1 MATLEEALLA
11 KGATGAML
19 DSKTFKMAKEA
30 VAEGAVDGIADA
42 AEIARKADEAATN
55 IQRVLAQLNKAS
67 EAAWSM
73 LRAVNEASD
82 RLQDSAENVIVS
94 DKKTLEAINAYTM
107 VLVRTKEVVGN
118 EDMTDNVWEKAIE
131 AASYCAWRTGTAQ
144 KQYDQQRR
152 AY

>member
-55 IQRVLAQLNKAS
+55 IQRTLTQLNKATDT
-67 EAAWSM
+67 AWST
-73 LRAVNEASD
+73 LRAVNEAND
-82 RLQDSAENVIVS
+82 RLRENAASVIVT
-94 DKKTLEAINAYTM
+94 DPKTLEAINAYTM
-107 VLVRTKEVVGN
+107 VLTRTKEVVG
-118 EDMTDNVWEKAIE
+118 DDGMTDSVWEKAIE
-131 AASYCAWRTGTAQ
+131 AASYCAWRTGSNP
-144 KQYDQQRR
+144 KQYDQRR
-152 AY
+152 PL

>member
-55 IQRVLAQLNKAS
+55 IQRVLTQLNKAS
-67 EAAWSM
+67 ETAWSM

-107 VLVRTKEVVGN
+107 VLVRTKEVVGD
-118 EDMTDNVWEKAIE
+118 EMTEVAWAKAIE
-131 AASYCAWRTGTAQ
+131 AASFCAWRTGSNP
-144 KQYDQQRR
+144 KQYDQRR
-152 AY
+152 PL